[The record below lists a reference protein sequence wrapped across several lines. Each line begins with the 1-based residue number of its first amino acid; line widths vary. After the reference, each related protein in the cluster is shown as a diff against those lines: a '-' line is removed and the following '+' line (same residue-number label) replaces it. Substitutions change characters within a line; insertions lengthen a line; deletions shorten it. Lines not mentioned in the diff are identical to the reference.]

1 MDNDLVVTQSVAQLV
16 DDVIK
21 KGAEFVMEDFRTT
34 SVVNAKLPLTLSESD
49 RRRLKESAAEI
60 RLLIKLRLLSAWLT
74 SDQQQWLHGESDVGP
89 DEYGKWLDAFVGGD
103 RMIRWLYDFTG
114 CLFGDRGC
122 GDAVARCE
130 HCGSAHN
137 G

>member
-1 MDNDLVVTQSVAQLV
+1 MGPRA
-16 DDVIK
+16 
-21 KGAEFVMEDFRTT
+21 
-34 SVVNAKLPLTLSESD
+34 
-49 RRRLKESAAEI
+49 RLAGPF
-60 RLLIKLRLLSAWLT
+60 LLAIVEAGVSGWLT
-74 SDQQQWLHGESDVGP
+74 SAQQQWLHGESDIGP

-130 HCGSAHN
+130 HCGSAHD